1 LVQAETNQIYYY
13 GTGKRKTSIARVRL
27 YLDNGGP
34 ILVNGKPMDEVFNW
48 APWQKTIN
56 EAFRISDTVNKFR
69 VVVKVAGG
77 GVNSQAEAIRHGIAR
92 ALVVFDGELKP
103 GLRRAGLITRD
114 ARIKESKK
122 IRSQTCQKGASVHQ
136 ALKTLNQQTNKRPG
150 SSPKD
155 RAFCWFLTPV

>member
-1 LVQAETNQIYYY
+1 
-13 GTGKRKTSIARVRL
+13 VRL
-27 YLDNGGP
+27 YLDDGGP
-34 ILVNGKPMDEVFNW
+34 ILVNGKPMDEFFNW

-92 ALVVFDGELKP
+92 ALVVFDASLKP

-122 IRSQTCQKGASVHQ
+122 YG
-136 ALKTLNQQTNKRPG
+136 LKRARRAPQYTKR
-150 SSPKD
+150 
-155 RAFCWFLTPV
+155 